1 MSKDDEDAT
10 EKDSSQTDDSEDRA
24 SRDGRDE
31 EDGAPR
37 GPLAKTSS
45 GNADDITES

>member
-1 MSKDDEDAT
+1 MSKDEDAAK
-10 EKDSSQTDDSEDRA
+10 KDTPQKEDADD
-24 SRDGRDE
+24 RDARERDRDE
-31 EDGAPR
+31 PR